1 MKYLRKSLLFFVLLF
16 SLTVQMTVYAAG
28 DGNIDNGGG
37 GLGNGSNTNFW
48 SSHNEGVRVTVVRAS
63 DGNAVSTPID
73 LTNKQPN
80 NIVLHFGK
88 VSKSQYRAGVSL
100 TPNTG
105 TYSYINPAQSLPQII
120 STSSGGA
127 NLAAIKRYFTDEQVI
142 RAIAGYAGINFE
154 TLISGEYK
162 LLLEPIAYVTYQ
174 GTRVAF
180 TATEAAKYN
189 QLVGGMLRKK
199 MPSLSHKNLPLA
211 MFLETSDL
219 GYPAWGGSRTEK
231 VSDENIISS
240 LGLGIVRFNEVITP
254 QVIAADYEYRVDTDV
269 VTAVTVSGGQS
280 DPDNPVS
287 VAFSI
292 LGRSYTVENVY
303 YPEGGQ
309 QLVWVK
315 WHTPSTEQ
323 HITISVSVSGGG
335 SPSKGTITA
344 NIIDLDKNPPP
355 NPVADDRNNSYSAGN
370 AVIPD
375 NMEKTSAAWSV
386 WRPWWKEKWVWH
398 SDWQWNSGSHSES
411 CGEDCTSSHGHWED
425 EGEYEDEGWWEFD
438 LDRYSASL
446 SGSMELSTDE
456 KSPTATG
463 NTIKSGYGV
472 NIVVNAHASSDQTS
486 ATTPPQTAVSYF
498 PEFYYETYWRLLER
512 TRSGYGAAFE
522 FKNNHYSTFNRR
534 THFTPIWMPDGGY
547 QVYTY
552 LLDCWTPDGMLCMNL
567 TDSVQISGDLW
578 DDWHIAP
585 QKVQ

>member
-1 MKYLRKSLLFFVLLF
+1 MKYLRKSLLLFTLLF
-16 SLTVQMTVYAAG
+16 SLIIPMTVYATG

-37 GLGNGSNTNFW
+37 GLGSGTNTNFW
-48 SSHNEGVRVTVVRAS
+48 NSHDEGVRVTVVRAS
-63 DGNAVSTPID
+63 DGSAVSTPID

-88 VSKSQYRAGVSL
+88 VSKSQYRAGASL

-189 QLVGGMLRKK
+189 QLVGGTLRKK

-219 GYPAWGGSRTEK
+219 GYPAWSGSKTEK
-231 VSDENIISS
+231 VSDEDIISS

-254 QVIAADYEYRVDTDV
+254 EVIAADYEYRVDTDV

-280 DPDNPVS
+280 DPDHPVS
-287 VAFSI
+287 VSFSI
-292 LGRSYTVENVY
+292 LGRTYTVNNVY

-323 HITISVSVSGGG
+323 HITLSVSVSGGG

-344 NIIDLDKNPPP
+344 NIVDLDKNPPP
-355 NPVADDRNNSYSAGN
+355 NPVADDRNDSYSAGN
-370 AVIPD
+370 AIIPD
-375 NMEKTSAAWSV
+375 NIQKTSAAWSV
-386 WRPWWKEKWVWH
+386 WRPWWKENWVWH
-398 SDWQWNSGSHSES
+398 SDWKWHFGSHSSS
-411 CGEDCTSSHGHWED
+411 CEAGCTSSHGHWED
-425 EGEYEDEGWWEFD
+425 EGEYQDDGWWEFD
-438 LDRYSASL
+438 LDSYSASL
-446 SGSMELSTDE
+446 SASMELCTDE
-456 KSPTATG
+456 KSPTATAA
-463 NTIKSGYGV
+463 TIKSGYGV
-472 NIVVNAHASSDQTS
+472 NITVNVHASSSQTS

-498 PEFYYETYWRLLER
+498 PEFYYETYWRLLDR

-522 FKNNHYSTFNRR
+522 FKNNHYSTYNRR